1 MGKVLV
7 VDDKELMRD
16 SVAAI
21 LSRKGHGVVTAPD
34 ARGALARI
42 ADKRPECVVTDLQ
55 MPGMNGLELL
65 EEIRKIDS
73 ELPVIFMTAF
83 GSVETAVEAMRKGA
97 FDYVTKPFSGDELS
111 ISVERALE
119 HARLLRENQVLR
131 AEKPQSRRAQSHR
144 MIGSGSAMEAL
155 RAKLAPISASHG
167 TVLITGE
174 SGTGKEVAARFV
186 HENSPRCTAP
196 FLAIN
201 CAALSSALLESELFG
216 HEKGA
221 FTGADRLRKGRFEL
235 AEGGTLLLDE
245 ISEIPPDLQ
254 AKLLRVLQEKCFER
268 VGSSVAQKSDVRIV
282 ATTNRDLAVEIEA
295 GRFRG
300 DLFFR
305 LNVLPI
311 AMPALGERLTDVSE
325 LAEHFLGL
333 VADREGGRRKKL
345 SKEALALFEQYSWPG
360 NVRELQNLC
369 ERAAVLASGDLI
381 AAELV
386 APWLVAHGR
395 AFASHGYASG
405 TNGFA
410 STNVGQSTVAQPFVG
425 LQGSVPAGYG
435 SVGQPVIASLAARAR
450 LSGSA
455 PGETP
460 VIETFGIAPR
470 ASFTP
475 NAPAHNLGD
484 GTGIPSLV
492 CDGALTLDEIERRS
506 IVATLGKNRGHR
518 QKSAKALGI
527 GVRTLG
533 LKLKKWKEE
542 SLVPAE
548 L

>member
-21 LSRKGHGVVTAPD
+21 LSRKGHAVVTAPD

-42 ADKRPECVVTDLQ
+42 ADRRPECVVTDLQ

-65 EEIRKIDS
+65 EEIRRIDA
-73 ELPVIFMTAF
+73 ELPVVFMTAF
-83 GSVETAVEAMRKGA
+83 GSVETAVDAMRKGA

-119 HARLLRENQVLR
+119 HARILRENQVLR
-131 AEKPQSRRAQSHR
+131 AVATPQTRRAQTHR
-144 MIGSGSAMEAL
+144 MIGSGAAMEEL
-155 RAKLAPISASHG
+155 RARLAPISSSHG

-174 SGTGKEVAARFV
+174 SGTGKEVAARFI
-186 HENSPRCTAP
+186 HENSPRASGP

-235 AEGGTLLLDE
+235 ADGGTLLLDE

-254 AKLLRVLQEKCFER
+254 AKLLRVLQEKSFER
-268 VGSSVAQKSDVRIV
+268 VGSSVSQKADVRIL
-282 ATTNRDLAVEIEA
+282 ATTNRDLSREVDA

-311 AMPALGERLTDVSE
+311 RMPALRERLGDVSE

-333 VADREGGRRKKL
+333 VADREGGRRKRL
-345 SKEALALFEQYSWPG
+345 SKDALALFEQYAWPG

-369 ERAAVLASGDLI
+369 ERAAVLASGETI
-381 AAELV
+381 PAELV
-386 APWLVAHGR
+386 APWLVAQ
-395 AFASHGYASG
+395 ASG
-405 TNGFA
+405 GDA
-410 STNVGQSTVAQPFVG
+410 
-425 LQGSVPAGYG
+425 
-435 SVGQPVIASLAARAR
+435 SVGAVGGVHAR
-450 LSGSA
+450 LASRPAEA
-455 PGETP
+455 PI
-460 VIETFGIAPR
+460 IETFSDAANALIGVPSAAV
-470 ASFTP
+470 AS
-475 NAPAHNLGD
+475 GD
-484 GTGIPSLV
+484 GTGLPSLV

-506 IVATLGKNRGHR
+506 IVATLERNRGHR

-533 LKLKKWKEE
+533 LKLKKWKDE

>member
-21 LSRKGHGVVTAPD
+21 LSRKGHTVLTAPD
-34 ARGALARI
+34 ARAALARI
-42 ADKRPECVVTDLQ
+42 SEKRPECVVTDLQ

-65 EEIRKIDS
+65 EEIRKIDA
-73 ELPVIFMTAF
+73 ELPVVFMTAF
-83 GSVETAVEAMRKGA
+83 GSIETAVEAMRKGA
-97 FDYVTKPFSGDELS
+97 FDYVTKPFSGDELT
-111 ISVERALE
+111 ISVDRALD

-131 AEKPQSRRAQSHR
+131 AVATPQTRRAQSHR
-144 MIGSGSAMEAL
+144 MIGSGPVMEEL
-155 RAKLAPISASHG
+155 RSTLAPIAASHG

-174 SGTGKEVAARFV
+174 SGTGKEVAARHI
-186 HENSPRCTAP
+186 HEHSPRASGP

-235 AEGGTLLLDE
+235 ADGGTLLLDE

-254 AKLLRVLQEKCFER
+254 AKLLRVLQEKSFER
-268 VGSSVAQKSDVRIV
+268 VGSSIAQKADVRIL
-282 ATTNRDLAVEIEA
+282 ATTNRDLAREVDA

-311 AMPALGERLTDVSE
+311 RMPALRERLSDVTE

-345 SKEALALFEQYSWPG
+345 TKDAIALFAEYGWPG
-360 NVRELQNLC
+360 NGRELQNLC
-369 ERAAVLASGDLI
+369 ERAAVLASGDTI
-381 AAELV
+381 PAELV
-386 APWLVAHGR
+386 APWLVANGSG
-395 AFASHGYASG
+395 ASAA
-405 TNGFA
+405 A
-410 STNVGQSTVAQPFVG
+410 STAPSGGVGV
-425 LQGSVPAGYG
+425 
-435 SVGQPVIASLAARAR
+435 R
-450 LSGSA
+450 LSR
-455 PGETP
+455 PTEP
-460 VIETFGIAPR
+460 PIIETFSAAAANTLIGA
-470 ASFTP
+470 AHGSHSNGSAHATP
-475 NAPAHNLGD
+475 SPAAFAAAAD
-484 GTGIPSLV
+484 STGLPSLV
-492 CDGALTLDEIERRS
+492 CDGRLTLDEIERRS
-506 IVATLGKNRGHR
+506 IVATLERFRGHR

-542 SLVPAE
+542 ALVPAE

>member
-1 MGKVLV
+1 MGRILV

-21 LSRKGHGVVTAPD
+21 LSRKGHTVVTAAD
-34 ARGALARI
+34 GSAALARI
-42 ADKRPECVVTDLQ
+42 ADKRPECIVTDLQ

-65 EEIRKIDS
+65 EQIRKIDA
-73 ELPVIFMTAF
+73 ELPVVFMTAF
-83 GSVETAVEAMRKGA
+83 GSVETAVEAMKKGA
-97 FDYVTKPFSGDELS
+97 FDYVTKPFSGDELA
-111 ISVERALE
+111 ISAERALE

-131 AEKPQSRRAQSHR
+131 ANAAPQTRRAQSHR
-144 MIGSGSAMEAL
+144 MIGSGPVMEEL
-155 RAKLAPISASHG
+155 RSRLTPISASHG
-167 TVLITGE
+167 TALVTGE
-174 SGTGKEVAARFV
+174 SGTGKEVAARFI
-186 HENSPRCTAP
+186 HENSPRASGP

-235 AEGGTLLLDE
+235 ADGGTLLLDE

-254 AKLLRVLQEKCFER
+254 AKLLRVLQEKSFER
-268 VGSSVAQKSDVRIV
+268 VGSSVPQKADVRII
-282 ATTNRDLAVEIEA
+282 ATTNRDLAREVDG

-300 DLFFR
+300 DLYFR

-311 AMPALGERLTDVSE
+311 RMPALRERASDVSE
-325 LAEHFLGL
+325 LTEHFLGL
-333 VADREGGRRKKL
+333 VADREGGKRKKL
-345 SKEALALFEQYSWPG
+345 SKDALALFEQYSWPG

-369 ERAAVLASGDLI
+369 ERAAVLASGDTI
-381 AAELV
+381 SADLV
-386 APWLVAHGR
+386 APWLVANNG
-395 AFASHGYASG
+395 APVMNGSANGSASQ
-405 TNGFA
+405 NGG
-410 STNVGQSTVAQPFVG
+410 VGV
-425 LQGSVPAGYG
+425 
-435 SVGQPVIASLAARAR
+435 R
-450 LSGSA
+450 LSRPNG
-455 PGETP
+455 GESRVANEFP
-460 VIETFGIAPR
+460 VIETFA
-470 ASFTP
+470 AAAAAVTA
-475 NAPAHNLGD
+475 APATAPVGD

-506 IVATLGKNRGHR
+506 IVATLERFRGHR

-542 SLVPAE
+542 SLVPLE

>member
-21 LSRKGHGVVTAPD
+21 LSRKGHGVVTAAD
-34 ARGALARI
+34 ARSALTRI

-144 MIGSGSAMEAL
+144 MIGSGRAMEAL
-155 RAKLAPISASHG
+155 RAKLAPIAASHG

-186 HENSPRCTAP
+186 HENSPRSAAP

-282 ATTNRDLAVEIEA
+282 ATTNRDLATEIEA

-300 DLFFR
+300 DLYFR

-311 AMPALGERLTDVSE
+311 AMPALEERLGDVSE

-395 AFASHGYASG
+395 ATASHGVVASG
-405 TNGFA
+405 NGYAPTSVAAGA
-410 STNVGQSTVAQPFVG
+410 SAPPFVPSQFSG
-425 LQGSVPAGYG
+425 QAGYG
-435 SVGQPVIASLAARAR
+435 AGGQPVIASAAARAR
-450 LSGSA
+450 FSGSTSA
-455 PGETP
+455 ESP
-460 VIETFGIAPR
+460 VIETFGLAPR
-470 ASFTP
+470 ASF
-475 NAPAHNLGD
+475 APSVAPQNIGD

-506 IVATLGKNRGHR
+506 IVATLGKFRGHR

>member
-1 MGKVLV
+1 MQSTQTLDEGAVRMGKVLV

-21 LSRKGHGVVTAPD
+21 LSRKGHTVLTAPD
-34 ARGALARI
+34 ARAALARI
-42 ADKRPECVVTDLQ
+42 SEKRPECVVTDLQ

-65 EEIRKIDS
+65 EEIRKIDA
-73 ELPVIFMTAF
+73 ELPVVFMTAF
-83 GSVETAVEAMRKGA
+83 GSIETAVEAMRKGA
-97 FDYVTKPFSGDELS
+97 FDYVTKPFSGDELT
-111 ISVERALE
+111 ISVDRGLE

-131 AEKPQSRRAQSHR
+131 AVATPQTRRAQSHR
-144 MIGSGSAMEAL
+144 MIGSSAIMEDL
-155 RAKLAPISASHG
+155 RAKLAPMASSHG

-174 SGTGKEVAARFV
+174 SGTGKEVAARHI
-186 HENSPRCTAP
+186 HEHSPRASGP

-235 AEGGTLLLDE
+235 ADGGTLLLDE

-254 AKLLRVLQEKCFER
+254 AKLLRVLQEKSFER
-268 VGSSVAQKSDVRIV
+268 VGSSVAQRADVRIL
-282 ATTNRDLAVEIEA
+282 ATTNRDLAREVDA

-305 LNVLPI
+305 LNVLPVR
-311 AMPALGERLTDVSE
+311 MPALRERLGDVSE

-345 SKEALALFEQYSWPG
+345 TKEALALFVEYGWPG

-369 ERAAVLASGDLI
+369 ERAAVLTSGDTI
-381 AAELV
+381 PGELV
-386 APWLVAHGR
+386 APWLVAHE
-395 AFASHGYASG
+395 AASAS
-405 TNGFA
+405 A
-410 STNVGQSTVAQPFVG
+410 
-425 LQGSVPAGYG
+425 PAGG
-435 SVGQPVIASLAARAR
+435 IGVR
-450 LSGSA
+450 LSRPTES
-455 PGETP
+455 PI
-460 VIETFGIAPR
+460 IETFAAAAANTLIGTAH
-470 ASFTP
+470 ASSGMTSNGMASSGMLSNGSPSATP
-475 NAPAHNLGD
+475 SPAAFAAAADHSGL
-484 GTGIPSLV
+484 PSLV
-492 CDGALTLDEIERRS
+492 CDGRLTLDEIERRS
-506 IVATLGKNRGHR
+506 IVATLERFRGHR

-542 SLVPAE
+542 ALVPAE

>member
-1 MGKVLV
+1 MGKILV

-21 LSRKGHGVVTAPD
+21 LSRKGHTVYTAPD
-34 ARGALARI
+34 GSAALARI

-65 EEIRKIDS
+65 AEIRRIDA
-73 ELPVIFMTAF
+73 ELPVVFMTAF

-111 ISVERALE
+111 ISAERALE

-131 AEKPQSRRAQSHR
+131 ANAAPQTRRAQSHR
-144 MIGSGSAMEAL
+144 MIGSGAAMEAL
-155 RAKLAPISASHG
+155 RAKLMPIAASHG
-167 TVLITGE
+167 TVLVTGE
-174 SGTGKEVAARFV
+174 SGTGKEVAARFI
-186 HENSPRCTAP
+186 HENSPRAGGP

-235 AEGGTLLLDE
+235 ADGGTLLLDE

-254 AKLLRVLQEKCFER
+254 AKLLRVLQEKSFER
-268 VGSSVAQKSDVRIV
+268 VGSSVSQKADVRII
-282 ATTNRDLAVEIEA
+282 ATTNRDLAREVDA
-295 GRFRG
+295 ARFRG
-300 DLFFR
+300 DLYFR

-311 AMPALGERLTDVSE
+311 RMPALRDRVSDVAE
-325 LAEHFLGL
+325 LSEHFLGL
-333 VADREGGRRKKL
+333 VADREGGKRKKL
-345 SKEALALFEQYSWPG
+345 AKDALSLFERYGWPG

-369 ERAAVLASGDLI
+369 ERAAVLASGDVI
-381 AAELV
+381 APDLV
-386 APWLVAHGR
+386 EPWLVA
-395 AFASHGYASG
+395 
-405 TNGFA
+405 ND
-410 STNVGQSTVAQPFVG
+410 
-425 LQGSVPAGYG
+425 VPAQSSSGG
-435 SVGQPVIASLAARAR
+435 LGVRLSRLAAID
-450 LSGSA
+450 
-455 PGETP
+455 TP
-460 VIETFGIAPR
+460 VIETFSS
-470 ASFTP
+470 ASS
-475 NAPAHNLGD
+475 ALLGSVPAAAGHAGSNGTAHGD

-506 IVATLGKNRGHR
+506 IVATLERFRGHR

-533 LKLKKWKEE
+533 LKLKKSKEE
-542 SLVPAE
+542 SLVPLE

>member
-1 MGKVLV
+1 MGRILV

-21 LSRKGHGVVTAPD
+21 LSRKGHTVVTAPD
-34 ARGALARI
+34 GAAALGRI

-65 EEIRKIDS
+65 EQIRRIDA
-73 ELPVIFMTAF
+73 ELPVVFMTAF

-97 FDYVTKPFSGDELS
+97 FDYVTKPFSGDELA
-111 ISVERALE
+111 ISTERALE

-131 AEKPQSRRAQSHR
+131 ANAAPQTRRAQSHR
-144 MIGSGSAMEAL
+144 MIGSGPAMEAL
-155 RAKLAPISASHG
+155 RGHLMPIAASHG
-167 TVLITGE
+167 TVLVTGE
-174 SGTGKEVAARFV
+174 SGTGKEVAARFI
-186 HENSPRCTAP
+186 HEHSPRAGGP

-235 AEGGTLLLDE
+235 ADGGTLLLDE

-254 AKLLRVLQEKCFER
+254 AKLLRVLQEKSFER
-268 VGSSVAQKSDVRIV
+268 VGSSVSQKADVRII
-282 ATTNRDLAVEIEA
+282 ATTNRDLTREVDA

-311 AMPALGERLTDVSE
+311 RMPALRDRISDVSE

-333 VADREGGRRKKL
+333 VSDREGGRRKKL
-345 SKEALALFEQYSWPG
+345 AKDALAQFERYGWPG

-369 ERAAVLASGDLI
+369 ERAAVLASGDVI

-386 APWLVAHGR
+386 EPWLVAR
-395 AFASHGYASG
+395 DVPAAAAPASG
-405 TNGFA
+405 G
-410 STNVGQSTVAQPFVG
+410 V
-425 LQGSVPAGYG
+425 
-435 SVGQPVIASLAARAR
+435 AARLAR
-450 LSGSA
+450 QMSA
-455 PGETP
+455 EAPI
-460 VIETFGIAPR
+460 IETFPVSGAMHGAPNGVSGAAH
-470 ASFTP
+470 AS
-475 NAPAHNLGD
+475 PAAQSGD
-484 GTGIPSLV
+484 GTGLPSLV

-506 IVATLGKNRGHR
+506 IVATLERFRGHR
-518 QKSAKALGI
+518 QRSAKALGI

-542 SLVPAE
+542 SLVPQE

>member
-21 LSRKGHGVVTAPD
+21 LSRKGHAVVTAPD

-65 EEIRKIDS
+65 EEIRKIDA
-73 ELPVIFMTAF
+73 ELPIVFMTAF
-83 GSVETAVEAMRKGA
+83 GSVETAVDAMRKGA

-119 HARLLRENQVLR
+119 HARILRENQVLR
-131 AEKPQSRRAQSHR
+131 AVATPQTRRAQTHR
-144 MIGSGSAMEAL
+144 MIGSGAAMEEL
-155 RAKLAPISASHG
+155 RAKLAPISGSHG

-174 SGTGKEVAARFV
+174 SGTGKEVAARFI
-186 HENSPRCTAP
+186 HENSPRASGP

-235 AEGGTLLLDE
+235 ADGGTLLLDE

-254 AKLLRVLQEKCFER
+254 AKLLRVLQEKSFER
-268 VGSSVAQKSDVRIV
+268 VGSSVSQKADVRIL
-282 ATTNRDLAVEIEA
+282 ATTNRDLSREVDS

-311 AMPALGERLTDVSE
+311 RMPALRERLSDVSE

-345 SKEALALFEQYSWPG
+345 AKDALTLFETSPWPG

-369 ERAAVLASGDLI
+369 ERAAVLSSGETI
-381 AAELV
+381 SAELV
-386 APWLVAHGR
+386 APWLVAH
-395 AFASHGYASG
+395 ASSVDAISG
-405 TNGFA
+405 G
-410 STNVGQSTVAQPFVG
+410 VA
-425 LQGSVPAGYG
+425 
-435 SVGQPVIASLAARAR
+435 AR
-450 LSGSA
+450 LSSR
-455 PGETP
+455 PSEP
-460 VIETFGIAPR
+460 PMIETFGDAANALIGLPGTAIA
-470 ASFTP
+470 S
-475 NAPAHNLGD
+475 GD
-484 GTGIPSLV
+484 GTGLPSLV

-506 IVATLGKNRGHR
+506 IVATLGRNRGHR

>member
-21 LSRKGHGVVTAPD
+21 LSRKGHAVVTAPD
-34 ARGALARI
+34 AKAALARI
-42 ADKRPECVVTDLQ
+42 ADKRPEAVVTDLQ

-65 EEIRKIDS
+65 EEIRRIDA
-73 ELPVIFMTAF
+73 ELPVVFMTAF

-131 AEKPQSRRAQSHR
+131 AVAAPQTRRAQSHR
-144 MIGSGSAMEAL
+144 MIGSGKAMEDL
-155 RAKLAPISASHG
+155 RAKLVPIAGSHG
-167 TVLITGE
+167 TVLVTGE
-174 SGTGKEVAARFV
+174 SGTGKEVAARFI
-186 HENSPRCTAP
+186 HEHSPRASGP

-235 AEGGTLLLDE
+235 ADGGTLLLDE
-245 ISEIPPDLQ
+245 ISEIPPELQ
-254 AKLLRVLQEKCFER
+254 AKLLRVLQEKSFER
-268 VGSSVAQKSDVRIV
+268 VGSSVAQKADVRIV
-282 ATTNRDLAVEIEA
+282 ATTNRDLAREVDA

-305 LNVLPI
+305 LNVLPVR
-311 AMPALGERLTDVSE
+311 MPALRERTEDVRE

-333 VADREGGRRKKL
+333 VADREGGRRRKL
-345 SKEALALFEQYSWPG
+345 AKEALALFERYAFPG

-369 ERAAVLASGDLI
+369 ERAAVLAGGDTI
-381 AAELV
+381 PPELV
-386 APWLVAHGR
+386 APWLAPVATGGAGTGGVGMR
-395 AFASHGYASG
+395 VAS
-405 TNGFA
+405 
-410 STNVGQSTVAQPFVG
+410 
-425 LQGSVPAGYG
+425 PAT
-435 SVGQPVIASLAARAR
+435 SPMSSPAPSPILAE
-450 LSGSA
+450 
-455 PGETP
+455 PPE
-460 VIETFGIAPR
+460 IETFTGA
-470 ASFTP
+470 AAAFAGG
-475 NAPAHNLGD
+475 APAASAPAAVGD
-484 GTGIPSLV
+484 GTGLPSLV
-492 CDGALTLDEIERRS
+492 CDGAFTLDEIERRA
-506 IVATLGKNRGHR
+506 IVATLERFRGHR

>member
-21 LSRKGHGVVTAPD
+21 LSRKGHTVVTAPD
-34 ARGALARI
+34 GRGALARI

-65 EEIRKIDS
+65 EEIRKIDA
-73 ELPVIFMTAF
+73 ELPVVFMTAF
-83 GSVETAVEAMRKGA
+83 GSVETAVDAMRKGA
-97 FDYVTKPFSGDELS
+97 FDYVTKPFSGDELA
-111 ISVERALE
+111 ISVERALD

-131 AEKPQSRRAQSHR
+131 AVATPQTRRAQSHR
-144 MIGSGSAMEAL
+144 MIGSGAEMEAL
-155 RAKLAPISASHG
+155 RAKLAPVAASHG

-174 SGTGKEVAARFV
+174 SGTGKEVAARFI
-186 HENSPRCTAP
+186 HENSPRASGP

-235 AEGGTLLLDE
+235 ADGGTLLLDE

-254 AKLLRVLQEKCFER
+254 AKLLRVLQEKSFER
-268 VGSSVAQKSDVRIV
+268 VGSSVSQKADVRIL
-282 ATTNRDLAVEIEA
+282 ATTNRDLSREVDT

-311 AMPALGERLTDVSE
+311 RMPALRERAGDISE

-345 SKEALALFEQYSWPG
+345 TKEALALFEQYSWPG

-369 ERAAVLASGDLI
+369 ERAAVLASGDTI
-381 AAELV
+381 PAELV
-386 APWLVAHGR
+386 AT
-395 AFASHGYASG
+395 SHGATASEG
-405 TNGFA
+405 SRSG
-410 STNVGQSTVAQPFVG
+410 GVG
-425 LQGSVPAGYG
+425 LR
-435 SVGQPVIASLAARAR
+435 LAR
-450 LSGSA
+450 
-455 PGETP
+455 PTDP
-460 VIETFGIAPR
+460 PTIETFTVASIASPSVSTNGHAG
-470 ASFTP
+470 ASGNGVNGVGLPT
-475 NAPAHNLGD
+475 
-484 GTGIPSLV
+484 LV
-492 CDGALTLDEIERRS
+492 CDGALTLEEIERRS
-506 IVATLGKNRGHR
+506 IVATLEHNRGHR
-518 QKSAKALGI
+518 QRSARALGI

-542 SLVPAE
+542 ALVPEE

>member
-21 LSRKGHGVVTAPD
+21 LSRKGHAVVTAPD
-34 ARGALARI
+34 AKAALARI
-42 ADKRPECVVTDLQ
+42 ADKRPEAIVTDLQ

-65 EEIRKIDS
+65 EEIRRIDA
-73 ELPVIFMTAF
+73 ELPVVFMTAF

-131 AEKPQSRRAQSHR
+131 AVAAPQTRRAQSHR
-144 MIGSGSAMEAL
+144 MIGSGKAMEDL
-155 RAKLAPISASHG
+155 RAKLVPIAGSHG
-167 TVLITGE
+167 TVLVTGE
-174 SGTGKEVAARFV
+174 SGTGKEVAARFI
-186 HENSPRCTAP
+186 HEHSPRASGP

-235 AEGGTLLLDE
+235 ADGGTLLLDE
-245 ISEIPPDLQ
+245 ISEIPPELQ
-254 AKLLRVLQEKCFER
+254 AKLLRVLQEKSFER
-268 VGSSVAQKSDVRIV
+268 VGSSVAQKADVRIV
-282 ATTNRDLAVEIEA
+282 ATTNRDLAREVDA

-305 LNVLPI
+305 LNVLPVR
-311 AMPALGERLTDVSE
+311 MPALRERTEDVRE

-333 VADREGGRRKKL
+333 VADREGGSRRKL
-345 SKEALALFEQYSWPG
+345 AKEALALFERYAFPG

-369 ERAAVLASGDLI
+369 ERAAVLAGGDTI
-381 AAELV
+381 PPELV
-386 APWLVAHGR
+386 APWLAPVATGGAGTGGVGMR
-395 AFASHGYASG
+395 VAS
-405 TNGFA
+405 
-410 STNVGQSTVAQPFVG
+410 
-425 LQGSVPAGYG
+425 PAT
-435 SVGQPVIASLAARAR
+435 SPMSIPAPSPILAE
-450 LSGSA
+450 
-455 PGETP
+455 PPE
-460 VIETFGIAPR
+460 IETFTGA
-470 ASFTP
+470 AAAFAGG
-475 NAPAHNLGD
+475 APAASAPAAVGD
-484 GTGIPSLV
+484 GTGLPSLV
-492 CDGALTLDEIERRS
+492 CDGAFTLDEIDRRA
-506 IVATLGKNRGHR
+506 IVATLERFRGHR

>member
-21 LSRKGHGVVTAPD
+21 LTRKGHTVITAPD
-34 ARGALARI
+34 ARAALGRI
-42 ADKRPECVVTDLQ
+42 SDKRPECVVTDLQ

-73 ELPVIFMTAF
+73 ELPVVFMTAF
-83 GSVETAVEAMRKGA
+83 GSIETAVEAMRKGA

-111 ISVERALE
+111 ISVDRALD

-131 AEKPQSRRAQSHR
+131 AVATPQTRRAQSHR
-144 MIGSGSAMEAL
+144 MIGSSASMEAM
-155 RAKLAPISASHG
+155 RATLAPIASSHG

-174 SGTGKEVAARFV
+174 SGTGKEVAARHI
-186 HENSPRCTAP
+186 HEHSPRATGP

-235 AEGGTLLLDE
+235 ADGGTLLLDE

-254 AKLLRVLQEKCFER
+254 AKLLRVLQEKSFER
-268 VGSSVAQKSDVRIV
+268 VGSSVAQKADVRIL
-282 ATTNRDLAVEIEA
+282 ATTNRDLSREVDS

-305 LNVLPI
+305 LNVLPVR
-311 AMPALGERLTDVSE
+311 MPALRERLDDVQE

-345 SKEALALFEQYSWPG
+345 NKEALAIFMEYAWPG

-369 ERAAVLASGDLI
+369 ERAAVLASGDVVP
-381 AAELV
+381 AELV
-386 APWLVAHGR
+386 APWLVA
-395 AFASHGYASG
+395 
-405 TNGFA
+405 NG
-410 STNVGQSTVAQPFVG
+410 
-425 LQGSVPAGYG
+425 GSAG
-435 SVGQPVIASLAARAR
+435 SLAASPSSVAPSGGVGVR
-450 LSGSA
+450 LSRPDA
-455 PGETP
+455 P
-460 VIETFGIAPR
+460 VIETF
-470 ASFTP
+470 ASAANMLIGSANGSATMHPSTSHPSTP
-475 NAPAHNLGD
+475 SPSAFAAAADASGL
-484 GTGIPSLV
+484 PSLV
-492 CDGALTLDEIERRS
+492 CDGHLTLDEIERRS
-506 IVATLGKNRGHR
+506 IVATLERYRGHR

-542 SLVPAE
+542 ALVPAE

>member
-21 LSRKGHGVVTAPD
+21 LGRKGHTVITAPD
-34 ARGALARI
+34 ARVALARL
-42 ADKRPECVVTDLQ
+42 AEKRPECVVTDLQ

-65 EEIRKIDS
+65 DEIRRIDA
-73 ELPVIFMTAF
+73 ELPVVFMTAF
-83 GSVETAVEAMRKGA
+83 GSIETAVEAMRKGA

-111 ISVERALE
+111 ISVDRALE

-131 AEKPQSRRAQSHR
+131 AVATPQTRRAQSHR
-144 MIGSGSAMEAL
+144 MIGSGPLMEEL
-155 RAKLAPISASHG
+155 RAKLAPMAASHG

-174 SGTGKEVAARFV
+174 SGTGKEVAARHI
-186 HENSPRCTAP
+186 HEHSPRASGP

-235 AEGGTLLLDE
+235 ADGGTLLLDE

-254 AKLLRVLQEKCFER
+254 AKLLRVLQEKSFER
-268 VGSSVAQKSDVRIV
+268 VGSSIAQKVDVRIL
-282 ATTNRDLAVEIEA
+282 ATTNRDLAREVDA

-311 AMPALGERLTDVSE
+311 RMPALRERASDVAE

-333 VADREGGRRKKL
+333 VADREGGRRKRL
-345 SKEALALFEQYSWPG
+345 SKDALALFERYGWPG

-369 ERAAVLASGDLI
+369 ERAAVLTAGDVI
-381 AAELV
+381 EGALV
-386 APWLVAHGR
+386 APWIGGTGLPSSERAPVAPAALG
-395 AFASHGYASG
+395 GM
-405 TNGFA
+405 
-410 STNVGQSTVAQPFVG
+410 G
-425 LQGSVPAGYG
+425 LPLSRPTP
-435 SVGQPVIASLAARAR
+435 SSSPVV
-450 LSGSA
+450 
-455 PGETP
+455 P
-460 VIETFGIAPR
+460 VIETFSSAADALIGVAGPSGSSQQVAHA
-470 ASFTP
+470 ASQS
-475 NAPAHNLGD
+475 AGD
-484 GTGIPSLV
+484 GSGLPTLV
-492 CDGALTLDEIERRS
+492 CDGRLTLDEIERRS
-506 IVATLGKNRGHR
+506 IVATLERFRGHR

>member
-21 LSRKGHGVVTAPD
+21 LSRKGHTVYTAPD
-34 ARGALARI
+34 ARAALARVS
-42 ADKRPECVVTDLQ
+42 DKRPECVVTDLQ

-65 EEIRKIDS
+65 EEIRRIDA
-73 ELPVIFMTAF
+73 ELPVVFMTAF
-83 GSVETAVEAMRKGA
+83 GSVETAVDAMRKGA
-97 FDYVTKPFSGDELS
+97 HDYVTKPFSGDELA

-131 AEKPQSRRAQSHR
+131 AVATPQTRRAQTHR
-144 MIGSGSAMEAL
+144 MIGSGSAMEEL
-155 RAKLAPISASHG
+155 RAKLAPISGSHG
-167 TVLITGE
+167 TVLVTGE
-174 SGTGKEVAARFV
+174 SGTGKEVAARFI
-186 HENSPRCTAP
+186 HENSPRASGP

-201 CAALSSALLESELFG
+201 CAALSSSLLESELFG

-235 AEGGTLLLDE
+235 ADGGTLLLDE

-254 AKLLRVLQEKCFER
+254 AKLLRVLQEKSFER
-268 VGSSVAQKSDVRIV
+268 VGSSIAQKADVRIL
-282 ATTNRDLAVEIEA
+282 ATTNRDLAREVDT

-311 AMPALGERLTDVSE
+311 RMPALRERISDIQE

-333 VADREGGRRKKL
+333 VSDREGGKRKRL
-345 SKEALALFEQYSWPG
+345 SKDALAIFEGYNWPG

-369 ERAAVLASGDLI
+369 ERAAVLASSDLI
-381 AAELV
+381 SPELV
-386 APWLVAHGR
+386 APWLVAYTAGG
-395 AFASHGYASG
+395 AMQSMG
-405 TNGFA
+405 T
-410 STNVGQSTVAQPFVG
+410 
-425 LQGSVPAGYG
+425 SVPSGG
-435 SVGQPVIASLAARAR
+435 IAAK
-450 LSGSA
+450 LSRPTA
-455 PGETP
+455 NDVPI
-460 VIETFGIAPR
+460 IETFAAAANALIGNS
-470 ASFTP
+470 AST
-475 NAPAHNLGD
+475 GD

-492 CDGALTLDEIERRS
+492 CDGALTLEEIERRS
-506 IVATLGKNRGHR
+506 IVATLERNRGHR

-542 SLVPAE
+542 LLVPAE

>member
-21 LSRKGHGVVTAPD
+21 LSRKGHTVFTAPD
-34 ARGALARI
+34 ARAALARI
-42 ADKRPECVVTDLQ
+42 AEKRPECVVTDLQ

-65 EEIRKIDS
+65 EEIRKIDA
-73 ELPVIFMTAF
+73 ELPVVFMTAF
-83 GSVETAVEAMRKGA
+83 GSIETAVEAMRKGA
-97 FDYVTKPFSGDELS
+97 FDYVTKPFSGDELT
-111 ISVERALE
+111 ISVDRGLE

-131 AEKPQSRRAQSHR
+131 AVATPQTRRAQSHR
-144 MIGSGSAMEAL
+144 MIGSSPVMEDL
-155 RAKLAPISASHG
+155 RAKLAPMAASHG

-174 SGTGKEVAARFV
+174 SGTGKEVAARHI
-186 HENSPRCTAP
+186 HEHSPRSSGP

-235 AEGGTLLLDE
+235 ADGGTLLLDE

-254 AKLLRVLQEKCFER
+254 AKLLRVLQEKSFER
-268 VGSSVAQKSDVRIV
+268 VGSSVAQRADVRIL
-282 ATTNRDLAVEIEA
+282 ATTNRDLTREVDA

-311 AMPALGERLTDVSE
+311 RMPALRERLVDVAE

-345 SKEALALFEQYSWPG
+345 TKEALALFSEYGWPG

-369 ERAAVLASGDLI
+369 ERAAVLAAGDTI
-381 AAELV
+381 PGELV
-386 APWLVAHGR
+386 APWLVAHS
-395 AFASHGYASG
+395 AAHGTAH
-405 TNGFA
+405 
-410 STNVGQSTVAQPFVG
+410 
-425 LQGSVPAGYG
+425 GSAAPAAPAGG
-435 SVGQPVIASLAARAR
+435 VGVR
-450 LSGSA
+450 LSR
-455 PGETP
+455 PIDP
-460 VIETFGIAPR
+460 PIIETFSAAAAGTLIGAAPSSNG
-470 ASFTP
+470 AAHATP
-475 NAPAHNLGD
+475 SPAAFAAAADSSGL
-484 GTGIPSLV
+484 PSLV
-492 CDGALTLDEIERRS
+492 CDGRLTLDEIERRS
-506 IVATLGKNRGHR
+506 IVATLERFRGHR

-542 SLVPAE
+542 ALVPAE